1 MAKLIQT
8 LKTITADFSKI
19 ENQYQNNTFDIEVEL
34 TDETFKDYI
43 VMLSINNPQHY
54 TEAYPIPIIN
64 GVAKLPYYC
73 TDYLGT
79 TTISLFG
86 YKVDSDDIITT
97 NKVDV
102 EVVASNPTNVHYAP
116 SDDNWANIMKA
127 YVDSM
132 IDALGEDITPSISE
146 DGYWYIGDVNTG
158 IKADGTSEDYYTKN
172 EVDEKIDDVVD
183 VQEITLTTSWSE
195 NTQTVAV
202 SGITANDSPILDVKL
217 SGDVENMTSQQ
228 NEWGKVLNAE
238 TGNGNIT
245 FTCLEPTTFDLQ
257 VLVKGK

>member
-1 MAKLIQT
+1 MAKLTQT

-97 NKVDV
+97 NKIDV
-102 EVVASNPTNVHYAP
+102 EVVASNPTNIYYAP
-116 SDDNWANIMKA
+116 DDDNWANIMKA

-158 IKADGTSEDYYTKN
+158 IKADGTSEDYYTKY
-172 EVDEKIDDVVD
+172 EVDEIINDVVD
-183 VQEITLTTSWSE
+183 VQEITLSNTTDTSFNVS
-195 NTQTVAV
+195 V
-202 SGITANDSPILDVKL
+202 SGITANDSPILDIKM
-217 SGDVENMTSQQ
+217 SGTTENMQTLQE
-228 NEWGKVLNAE
+228 EWSKVLNAV
-238 TGNGNIT
+238 TGNGIIT
-245 FTCLEPTTFDLQ
+245 FTLSEPLSKTIT
-257 VLVKGK
+257 VLVKGV